1 MNKDKILRAI
11 DRLSQ
16 NALFNLSLTSKELFH
31 SNFWAWLIR
40 KYPNIFALVFGID
53 DIKENKLKIN
63 REKYHFDLSIKT
75 NNKLIIIENKLKSLP
90 NKSQLDK
97 YSKISLPF
105 DKKLILISY
114 INPNPLF
121 NASLLGLELFDTD
134 IEWECL
140 NYKELCR
147 RIKKCYESS
156 KSSDFKNNDSVLI
169 QEYISF
175 LENLNELNSCVEIDD
190 SDKIGDLWSL
200 LKDSKIKEKLSE
212 INFQKTFE
220 RLFTS
225 KLTEKV
231 LYGFKFTDNIDE
243 IRIDC
248 GKDLKIFSDILFYFP
263 GAWDK
268 DENKRQDLCFL
279 GVSLWENYYRY
290 YAGLHKKQCNI
301 NLPKQGRYDK
311 GNKQLGFKYLYENYP
326 WFFNLED
333 GSGILNGYSYPDE
346 MYLYKKI
353 DVSNYTIAELTKKVQ
368 YDLSLIHTYIDD
380 FRKTSL

>member
-1 MNKDKILRAI
+1 MNKDKILKTI
-11 DRLSQ
+11 EKLSE
-16 NALFNLSLTSKELFH
+16 NTMFNLSLTSKELFH
-31 SNFWAWLIR
+31 SNFWSWLIR
-40 KYPNIFALVFGID
+40 KYPNTFPPIFGID

-63 REKYHFDLSIKT
+63 REKYHFDLSIET

-147 RIKKCYESS
+147 RIKKCYESA
-156 KSSDFKNNDSVLI
+156 KSSDFQNNDSVLI

-200 LKDSKIKEKLSE
+200 IKDSEIQEKLSE
-212 INFQKTFE
+212 INFQKTRAYIYLKTYRKSF
-220 RLFTS
+220 
-225 KLTEKV
+225 
-231 LYGFKFTDNIDE
+231 
-243 IRIDC
+243 IR
-248 GKDLKIFSDILFYFP
+248 F
-263 GAWDK
+263 
-268 DENKRQDLCFL
+268 
-279 GVSLWENYYRY
+279 
-290 YAGLHKKQCNI
+290 
-301 NLPKQGRYDK
+301 
-311 GNKQLGFKYLYENYP
+311 
-326 WFFNLED
+326 
-333 GSGILNGYSYPDE
+333 
-346 MYLYKKI
+346 
-353 DVSNYTIAELTKKVQ
+353 
-368 YDLSLIHTYIDD
+368 
-380 FRKTSL
+380 